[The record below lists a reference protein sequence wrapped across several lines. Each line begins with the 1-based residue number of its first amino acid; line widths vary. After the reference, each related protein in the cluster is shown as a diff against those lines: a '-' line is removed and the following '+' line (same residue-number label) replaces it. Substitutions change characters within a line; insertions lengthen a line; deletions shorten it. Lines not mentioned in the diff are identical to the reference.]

1 MRGACPPETSRTLS
15 FKATGDL
22 ILSKS
27 SVSQVTEVLWEE
39 FELFKERD
47 LSSLEVDYLFLDGV
61 YESLRRLAGL
71 KEAVLV
77 AWAILRD
84 GRKVLLFLSLGN
96 KESHACWLE
105 FLRDMRK
112 RGLRTPLA
120 VTSDG
125 APGLIRAI
133 EETFSSSLR
142 IRCWVHKMENL
153 SSKVPLDVWP
163 ELKAEIIQVRDA
175 PSYKGGQALAQAFIE
190 RHRQTY
196 PSLIACFS
204 EDLEALLNHL
214 KLPVRHRRSVRT
226 TNLIER
232 SFVEERRRTKVIP
245 GFWTEKSALKLV
257 FSVLIKASKRWQKVS
272 MSELELKQIDSLR
285 KELGLNDQTIEE
297 VREREVVSV

>member
-1 MRGACPPETSRTLS
+1 MREAYRPGTSKTLF

-47 LSSLEVDYLFLDGV
+47 LSSFEVEYLFLDGV
-61 YESLRRLAGL
+61 YESLRRLGGI

-77 AWAILRD
+77 SWAILRD
-84 GRKVLLFLSLGN
+84 GRKVLLSLALDH

-133 EETFSSSLR
+133 EETFPSSLR
-142 IRCWVHKMENL
+142 LRCWVHKMENL

-163 ELKAEIIQVRDA
+163 ELKTEIIQVRDA
-175 PSYKGGQALAQAFIE
+175 PSYEAGQALAQAFIE

-196 PSLIACFS
+196 PSLVACFL
-204 EDLEALLNHL
+204 EDLRSASWPPEAAC
-214 KLPVRHRRSVRT
+214 PSPQ
-226 TNLIER
+226 ER
-232 SFVEERRRTKVIP
+232 AHHQPR
-245 GFWTEKSALKLV
+245 
-257 FSVLIKASKRWQKVS
+257 
-272 MSELELKQIDSLR
+272 
-285 KELGLNDQTIEE
+285 
-297 VREREVVSV
+297 